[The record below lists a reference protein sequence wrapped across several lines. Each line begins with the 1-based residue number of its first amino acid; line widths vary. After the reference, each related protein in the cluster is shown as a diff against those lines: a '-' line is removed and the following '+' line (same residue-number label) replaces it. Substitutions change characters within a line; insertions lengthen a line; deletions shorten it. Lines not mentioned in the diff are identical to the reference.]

1 LYHVDPV
8 LEGADG
14 EGDEGEEVR
23 VRKGDSA
30 DVAYRQR
37 CTNSKSAIEEGKGDD
52 LDGVKEAGRNGRRD
66 RIKKWREKWGKKT
79 MAMERIEQGIISP
92 GSQGNTQSR
101 RRIRWRRKRK

>member
-37 CTNSKSAIEEGKGDD
+37 CTNSKTAIEGLDWSQGSRKEWKEEQNKG
-52 LDGVKEAGRNGRRD
+52 
-66 RIKKWREKWGKKT
+66 WREKWGKKAVVT
-79 MAMERIEQGIISP
+79 ESIEQGRS
-92 GSQGNTQSR
+92 
-101 RRIRWRRKRK
+101 